1 MYCWKL
7 PVNKWPKV
15 VTKYSEVAKR
25 GSQKALRKVLSRGT

>member
-15 VTKYSEVAKR
+15 FTKYSEVAKR
-25 GSQKALRKVLSRGT
+25 GPQNTWRKVLSR